1 MFGVTA
7 LACVRSLPDNIE
19 GIIGDMNIHF
29 RPDLTPL
36 RLKWT
41 NDKSLDGFQSGLLRY
56 IWIDMAVVHEFGHTF
71 GLDRL
76 RLGCRYE

>member
-1 MFGVTA
+1 MTA
-7 LACVRSLPDNIE
+7 LACVEPLPGNIE
-19 GIIGDMNIHF
+19 GIIGDLYIHF

-71 GLDRL
+71 GLDDYAL
-76 RLGCRYE
+76 QG